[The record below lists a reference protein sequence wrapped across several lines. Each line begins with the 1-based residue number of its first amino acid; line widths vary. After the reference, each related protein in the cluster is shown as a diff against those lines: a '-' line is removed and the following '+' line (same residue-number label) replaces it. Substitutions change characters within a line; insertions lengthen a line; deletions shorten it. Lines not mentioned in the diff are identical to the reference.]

1 DQCQEGHRD
10 HRSQGDPEVAAF
22 HLTDIIDS
30 AIVIQHEDA
39 SQLARSS
46 MRTPASRRRVLV
58 TGGAG
63 FIGVHS
69 VAALNREGFEVLVLD
84 DLRHACGEP
93 LPAGADLIEAELSSP
108 QAAAAVAGFRPQ
120 LALHLA
126 AQGGVSRS
134 VRDPAGDAQVNVV
147 GTVAMLKAC
156 ADAGC
161 RRFVFASSGGA
172 IYGRAAHLPA
182 AERTAPRPLSPYGAA
197 KLAGEGYLGL
207 FSRTFHLPTLVLRYS
222 NVYGPFQD
230 GTGEAGVVAI
240 TCERLLSGRAPV
252 IRGDGQQ
259 TRDFVFVADVADA
272 NLRALRSR
280 ATGAINIG
288 TGVASSVR
296 TVVDELVAAATYHGS
311 VDFVEAPPG
320 EVRDTALDTRRAAKL
335 LEWRAPT
342 QLRDGLRQTFTSFR
356 KRARHATAPASAA
369 PAGTEARPGRGSPAG
384 SG

>member
-1 DQCQEGHRD
+1 
-10 HRSQGDPEVAAF
+10 
-22 HLTDIIDS
+22 
-30 AIVIQHEDA
+30 
-39 SQLARSS
+39 

-63 FIGVHS
+63 FIGIHS

-207 FSRTFHLPTLVLRYS
+207 FSRTFHLPTLALRYS

-240 TCERLLSGRAPV
+240 TCERLLAGQAPQV
-252 IRGDGQQ
+252 RGDGEQ
-259 TRDFVFVADVADA
+259 TRDFVFVADVVDA
-272 NLRALRSR
+272 NLRALASH

-288 TGVASSVR
+288 TGRATSVNAI
-296 TVVDELVAAATYHGS
+296 VKQLIQFATPSPLGEGRGAGLQPEY
-311 VDFVEAPPG
+311 VPARPG
-320 EVRDTALDTRRAAKL
+320 EVRDTYLDVRKAEKVLGWSPKTAL
-335 LEWRAPT
+335 E
-342 QLRDGLRQTFTSFR
+342 DGLRETYVSFA
-356 KRARHATAPASAA
+356 KRAQAPRRGEAATREPAAA
-369 PAGTEARPGRGSPAG
+369 EAGPGRGSPEG